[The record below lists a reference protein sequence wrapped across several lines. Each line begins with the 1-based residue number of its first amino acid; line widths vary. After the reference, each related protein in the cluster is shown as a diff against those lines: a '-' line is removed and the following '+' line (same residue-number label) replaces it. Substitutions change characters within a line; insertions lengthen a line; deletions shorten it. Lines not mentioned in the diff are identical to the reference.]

1 MSDVK
6 EKLHEELESVS
17 EQLHKLKENLD
28 ELLQE
33 KILLDEEST
42 FLSNEIKDC
51 RNNKNSETNAIGDIE
66 RDIRKILLELETLE
80 EKKRLIQNE
89 NEQLDLVWGK
99 MNTSFQEALHKSQSK
114 NKDSEDLFAR
124 LEHIKSEKERIISED
139 HELKT
144 SEKKLWE
151 TAERI
156 KLETEKITVISN
168 KLEED
173 SKEINEIFKQINDE
187 RVKLIDKDKLLNERY
202 PAIMESLQL
211 VCEQRLDLQLLINE
225 NSSKKESENLKDL
238 ELAVVQQDIEQQ
250 FEEWK
255 KEKEGILKDNCDL
268 DNILESLLAKDETL
282 KQKRTQIFEKKL
294 SLSKESDEVA
304 RNFEKN
310 QTVKEKLVK
319 QFKYEEDKIDFIVEE
334 SRESFNLS
342 SSDMQLFS
350 DNFVQFKDKKQELK
364 TKDNKYTE
372 EMSQIKEKYEMLL
385 SRQKQNEIKRKT
397 IDNDE
402 HIQSLTKKSEK
413 IKEQDQ
419 NLANK
424 FEEYEKQIDK
434 LTNTKNR
441 LKKDIEDVEW
451 EECFQENL

>member
-6 EKLHEELESVS
+6 KKLHEELESVS

-42 FLSNEIKDC
+42 SLSSEIKDC
-51 RNNKNSETNAIGDIE
+51 RNNENSETNAIE
-66 RDIRKILLELETLE
+66 RDIRKILLDLETLE
-80 EKKRLIQNE
+80 EKKKFNQNE
-89 NEQLDLVWGK
+89 NELMEVVWGK
-99 MNTSFQEALHKSQSK
+99 MKTSFEEALHKSQSE

-124 LEHIKSEKERIISED
+124 LEHIKSEKERIMSED
-139 HELKT
+139 HELK
-144 SEKKLWE
+144 SSGKKLWE

-156 KLETEKITVISN
+156 KLETERITVISN

-173 SKEINEIFKQINDE
+173 SKEIDEIFKQINDE
-187 RVKLIDKDKLLNERY
+187 RVKLIDKDKLLNARY

-211 VCEQRLDLQLLINE
+211 VCEQRMDLQLLINE
-225 NSSKKESENLKDL
+225 NSSKKESENIKDL
-238 ELAVVQQDIEQQ
+238 ELAVVQQDIEQE

-268 DNILESLLAKDETL
+268 DNILESLLAKNQTL

-310 QTVKEKLVK
+310 QTNKEKLVK
-319 QFKYEEDKIDFIVEE
+319 QFKCEEDKIDFIVQE

-342 SSDMQLFS
+342 SSDMQMFS

-364 TKDNKYTE
+364 TKDIKYTE
-372 EMSQIKEKYEMLL
+372 DMSRIKEKYEMLL
-385 SRQKQNEIKRKT
+385 SRQKQNEIKKQT

-402 HIQSLTKKSEK
+402 HIQSLTKKSEQ

-419 NLANK
+419 NLVNK
-424 FEEYEKQIDK
+424 FEEYEKRIDE

-441 LKKDIEDVEW
+441 LKKEIEDLEW

>member
-6 EKLHEELESVS
+6 KKLHEELESVS

-42 FLSNEIKDC
+42 SLSSEIKDC
-51 RNNKNSETNAIGDIE
+51 RNNENSETNAIE
-66 RDIRKILLELETLE
+66 RDIRKILLDLETLE
-80 EKKRLIQNE
+80 EKKKFNQNE
-89 NEQLDLVWGK
+89 NELMEVVWGK
-99 MNTSFQEALHKSQSK
+99 MKTSFEEALHKSQSE

-124 LEHIKSEKERIISED
+124 LEHIKSEKERIMSED
-139 HELKT
+139 HELK
-144 SEKKLWE
+144 SSGKKLWE

-156 KLETEKITVISN
+156 KLETERITVISN

-173 SKEINEIFKQINDE
+173 SKEIDEIFKQINDE
-187 RVKLIDKDKLLNERY
+187 RVKLIDKDKLLNARY

-211 VCEQRLDLQLLINE
+211 VCEQRMDLQLLINE
-225 NSSKKESENLKDL
+225 NSSKKESENIKDL
-238 ELAVVQQDIEQQ
+238 ELAVVQQDIEQE

-268 DNILESLLAKDETL
+268 DNILESLLAKNQTL

-310 QTVKEKLVK
+310 QTNKEKLVK
-319 QFKYEEDKIDFIVEE
+319 QFKCEEDKIDFIVQE

-342 SSDMQLFS
+342 SSDMQMFS

-364 TKDNKYTE
+364 TKDIKYTE
-372 EMSQIKEKYEMLL
+372 EMSRIKEKYEMLL
-385 SRQKQNEIKRKT
+385 SRQKQNEIKKQT

-402 HIQSLTKKSEK
+402 HIQSLTKKSEQ

-419 NLANK
+419 NLVNK
-424 FEEYEKQIDK
+424 FEEYEKRIDE

-441 LKKDIEDVEW
+441 LKKEIEDLEW